1 MKKKHKIYKKL
12 VEVEEITSVQSASAV
27 PEPKLQAD
35 LASNM
40 LLVSNLPECADKE
53 LIKGYFES
61 PQSGGCV
68 GAIESV
74 EFIEPKVVQVTLKNC
89 EGM

>member
-1 MKKKHKIYKKL
+1 M
-12 VEVEEITSVQSASAV
+12 EVEEITSVQSASAI
-27 PEPKLQAD
+27 PEPELQAD
-35 LASNM
+35 FTHSSSSNI
-40 LLVSNLPECADKE
+40 LVVSSLPECADKE

-68 GAIESV
+68 GAIENV
-74 EFIEPKVVQVTLKNC
+74 EFIEPKVVQITLKNC